1 MYDTSSETT
10 CGGPQTDTK
19 VHRCDWPDLITSNEK
34 KKKKKNVLSQLSF
47 FPRVTGVFR
56 KLMLFARVFFHDNDA
71 QCEMCFL

>member
-34 KKKKKNVLSQLSF
+34 KKKNVLSKLSF
-47 FPRVTGVFR
+47 FSESYRSFS
-56 KLMLFARVFFHDNDA
+56 KANAF
-71 QCEMCFL
+71 CESIFS

>member
-1 MYDTSSETT
+1 MYDTSPETT

-47 FPRVTGVFR
+47 FPRVTGVFS
-56 KLMLFARVFFHDNDA
+56 KANAF
-71 QCEMCFL
+71 CESIFS